1 MSSVIATLKRR
12 GTARR
17 RAATSPLPAIRY
29 ATRLI
34 RDAPGRF
41 DAVEIHGVRQFPDAA
56 DPTRSC
62 CEVDDDNPSF
72 FSVYLHF
79 VAGGVVCCADLPT
92 HPDAVHC
99 ARVIAR
105 RHRWPVYDFYP
116 ATQTRP
122 SDKHVE
128 HRRQATSR

>member
-12 GTARR
+12 SAARCC
-17 RAATSPLPAIRY
+17 AATSPLPAIRY
-29 ATRLI
+29 VSRLI

-41 DAVEIHGVRQFPDAA
+41 DAVEIHGVRQFPDPS

-79 VAGGVVCCADLPT
+79 ATGGVMCCADLPT
-92 HPDAVHC
+92 HPDALRYAH
-99 ARVIAR
+99 VIAR
-105 RHRWPVYDFYP
+105 RHRWPVYDFCP

-122 SDKHVE
+122 SDKHLE
-128 HRRQATSR
+128 HGRQAASR

>member
-1 MSSVIATLKRR
+1 MSSVIAALKRR
-12 GTARR
+12 RAARF
-17 RAATSPLPAIRY
+17 RAATSPLPAIHY

-72 FSVYLHF
+72 FSVSLHF
-79 VAGGVVCCADLPT
+79 VAGGVMCCADLPT
-92 HPDAVHC
+92 HPRALQC

-105 RHRWPVYDFYP
+105 RHRWPVYDYCS
-116 ATQTRP
+116 AEVRP
-122 SDKHVE
+122 E
-128 HRRQATSR
+128 